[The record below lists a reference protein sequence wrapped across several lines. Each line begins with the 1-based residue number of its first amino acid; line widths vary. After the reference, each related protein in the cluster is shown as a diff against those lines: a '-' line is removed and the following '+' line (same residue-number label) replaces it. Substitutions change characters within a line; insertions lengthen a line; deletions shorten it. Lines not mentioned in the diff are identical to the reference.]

1 MQIDIQYRPANAAA
15 RVVLQP
21 GETVTAEGGAMIS
34 MSPNVT
40 IETTTIQRGKGGV
53 LAGIKRLVAGENF
66 FLNHFTAQ
74 QHSGEIWLSSGMP
87 GDMVVRQLDGLALII
102 QSGSFVASEQEVSID
117 ASFQGI
123 GKALFSGESM
133 FWLRASGTGQIV
145 LNSFGAIYP
154 IHVDGEYI
162 VDTGHIVAYEE
173 TLEFNIVKAGKSL
186 IGSFLGGE
194 GLVCKF
200 RGTGTVWCQSHNDKG
215 FGKTI
220 GPMLKPV

>member
-15 RVVLQP
+15 HVVLQP

-34 MSPNVT
+34 MSTNVT
-40 IETTTIQRGKGGV
+40 IETTTIQRGKGGI
-53 LAGIKRLVAGENF
+53 LSGIKRLLGGENF

-74 QHSGEIWLSSGMP
+74 QQPGEIWLSAGLP
-87 GDMVVRQLDGLALII
+87 GDMVVRQMDGMALII
-102 QSGSFVASEQEVSID
+102 QSGSFVASEQGVSID
-117 ASFQGI
+117 ASFQGF
-123 GKALFSGESM
+123 GKAIFSGESM
-133 FWLRASGTGQIV
+133 FWLRATGQGQII

-154 IHVDGEYI
+154 IHVAGEYI
-162 VDTGHIVAYEE
+162 VDTGHIVAYDES
-173 TLEFNIVKAGKSL
+173 LEFNIVKAGKSL

-215 FGKTI
+215 FGQAL
-220 GPMLKPV
+220 GPLLKPV

>member
-74 QHSGEIWLSSGMP
+74 RQSGEIWLSSGMP

-102 QSGSFVASEQEVSID
+102 QSGSFVASEQGVSID

-215 FGKTI
+215 FGETI

>member
-40 IETTTIQRGKGGV
+40 IETTTIQRGKGG
-53 LAGIKRLVAGENF
+53 LLSGIKRMVAGENF

-74 QHSGEIWLSSGMP
+74 RQSGEIWLSSGMP

-102 QSGSFVASEQEVSID
+102 QSGSFVASEQGVSID

-186 IGSFLGGE
+186 IGSLLGGE

>member
-40 IETTTIQRGKGGV
+40 IETTTFQRGKGGV

-74 QHSGEIWLSSGMP
+74 RQSGEIWLSSGMP

-102 QSGSFVASEQEVSID
+102 QSGSFVASEQGVSID

-215 FGKTI
+215 FGETI

>member
-74 QHSGEIWLSSGMP
+74 RHSGEIWLSSGMP

-102 QSGSFVASEQEVSID
+102 QSGSFVASEQGVSID

-186 IGSFLGGE
+186 IGSLLGGE

>member
-74 QHSGEIWLSSGMP
+74 RQSGEIWLSSGMP

-102 QSGSFVASEQEVSID
+102 QSGSFVASDQGVSID

-215 FGKTI
+215 FGETI

>member
-40 IETTTIQRGKGGV
+40 IETTTIQRGKGG
-53 LAGIKRLVAGENF
+53 LLSGIKRMVAGENF

-74 QHSGEIWLSSGMP
+74 RQSGEIWLSSGMP

-102 QSGSFVASEQEVSID
+102 QSGSFVASDQGVSID

-186 IGSFLGGE
+186 IGSLLGGE

>member
-40 IETTTIQRGKGGV
+40 IETTTFQRGKGGV

-74 QHSGEIWLSSGMP
+74 RQSGEIWLSSGMP

-102 QSGSFVASEQEVSID
+102 QSGSFVASDQGVSID

-215 FGKTI
+215 FGETI

>member
-40 IETTTIQRGKGGV
+40 IETTTIQRGKGGL

-74 QHSGEIWLSSGMP
+74 QQPGEIWLSSGLP
-87 GDMVVRQLDGLALII
+87 GDMVVRDMDGLALII
-102 QSGSFVASEQEVSID
+102 QSGSFVASEQSVSID

-133 FWLRASGTGQIV
+133 FWLRATGTGKIV

-162 VDTGHIVAYEE
+162 VDTGHIVAYDE

>member
-74 QHSGEIWLSSGMP
+74 RQSGEIWLSSGMP

-102 QSGSFVASEQEVSID
+102 QSGSFVASDQGVSID

-186 IGSFLGGE
+186 IGSLLGGE